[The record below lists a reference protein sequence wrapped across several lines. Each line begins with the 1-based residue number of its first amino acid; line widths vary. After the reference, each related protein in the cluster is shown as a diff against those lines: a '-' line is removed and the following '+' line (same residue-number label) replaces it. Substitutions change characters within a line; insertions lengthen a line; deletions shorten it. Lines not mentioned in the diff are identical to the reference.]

1 MSALNGLPPFNVDA
15 ERSVLSAIVLAG
27 TVPGGVLE
35 ARLEAKHFWLESH
48 ATIYDAMTALQDR
61 GVSVTALTV
70 TEELDRQHQ
79 LERAGGRAGI
89 AVLDAPVPHL
99 ASLGDHAG
107 IIRDLAYQRDVRDL
121 ARRVYDR
128 PGDRETIRALAA
140 LLTTLPGS
148 HRRSV
153 VPVGQFLEKPRAPLD
168 PFVTANDG
176 RSVLLAAGTA
186 LLIGGPSGIGKSLA
200 GIDLCGLLASDGG
213 GTWIGTDVTGRQR
226 VLLVTLEGSD
236 EDTADRLRALIPRD
250 AHARLFLDDR
260 WANGRSVPTPADVAA
275 TVREHGI
282 DVVCI
287 DTIPA
292 WLQDRYDISRGIP
305 EQANDELETIRRLA
319 DRDIA
324 FVGIVHTRKLD
335 RAAGSITDELE
346 ELAGTLAKK
355 ADSAVVI
362 RRDGDGPRR
371 KISFA
376 KTRRGPEPVAV
387 IASLPDP
394 DSDEPP
400 RLRVIAEAKPRLKE
414 GTEAERI
421 AEWIGEQQAPAT
433 VSVLTAALE
442 ISEDTLRRRRPEL
455 EGLGI
460 RYGQVPGRTAR
471 AYGTPEQW
479 RDVHG
484 LIPEDAA

>member
-1 MSALNGLPPFNVDA
+1 MTIGQPATRPGLSVRRLRFYADA
-15 ERSVLSAIVLAG
+15 GVLPEAGRTEAGYRLFGPEAVARARLVLALREL
-27 TVPGGVLE
+27 GVGLDDVT
-35 ARLEAKHFWLESH
+35 RVL
-48 ATIYDAMTALQDR
+48 TA
-61 GVSVTALTV
+61 
-70 TEELDRQHQ
+70 E
-79 LERAGGRAGI
+79 
-89 AVLDAPVPHL
+89 
-99 ASLGDHAG
+99 ASLS
-107 IIRDLAYQRDVRDL
+107 DV
-121 ARRVYDR
+121 
-128 PGDRETIRALAA
+128 AA
-140 LLTTLPGS
+140 
-148 HRRSV
+148 
-153 VPVGQFLEKPRAPLD
+153 
-168 PFVTANDG
+168 
-176 RSVLLAAGTA
+176 
-186 LLIGGPSGIGKSLA
+186 
-200 GIDLCGLLASDGG
+200 
-213 GTWIGTDVTGRQR
+213 
-226 VLLVTLEGSD
+226 
-236 EDTADRLRALIPRD
+236 
-250 AHARLFLDDR
+250 AHARALDAQIR
-260 WANGRSVPTPADVAA
+260 TLRLQRAVLACSSMTCGRTAAVPTPADVAA

-282 DVVCI
+282 DLVCI

-324 FVGIVHTRKLD
+324 FVGVVHTRKLD

-371 KISFA
+371 KISFP

-387 IASLPDP
+387 IASSPDP
-394 DSDEPP
+394 DCDETP

-433 VSVLTAALE
+433 VSVITAALE

-460 RYGQVPGRTAR
+460 RYGQVPGSTAR